1 MSGMILRGLL
11 ALALLGAAAVHLL
24 EWNDWAKAEAVVG
37 PLFLVNVVA
46 GIVIAVGVVVWR
58 HWLPLLAAVGF
69 GAATLGAYLISL
81 TVGLFG
87 VTEQFTTAAEVWG
100 VVTDVGC
107 MLFGA
112 ILLIRGDWR
121 RAAEK
126 VRA

>member
-1 MSGMILRGLL
+1 MFGMVLRGLL
-11 ALALLGAAAVHLL
+11 VLALLGAAAVHLL
-24 EWNDWAKAEAVVG
+24 EWNDWAKDETVIG
-37 PLFLVNVVA
+37 PLFLVNVVS

-69 GAATLGAYLISL
+69 GAATLAAYLISL

-107 MLFGA
+107 ILFGA
-112 ILLIRGDWR
+112 SLLIRGDWR
-121 RAAEK
+121 K
-126 VRA
+126 VSEPAGA

>member
-1 MSGMILRGLL
+1 MFGMVLRGLL
-11 ALALLGAAAVHLL
+11 VLALLGAAAVHLL
-24 EWNDWAKAEAVVG
+24 EWNDWAKEESVIG

-46 GIVIAVGVVVWR
+46 GIVIAAGVVVWR

-69 GAATLGAYLISL
+69 GAATLAAYLISL

-107 MLFGA
+107 ILFGA

-121 RAAEK
+121 KATEHARA
-126 VRA
+126 